1 MYRIYNKNMFHCI
14 IYLASFLQV
23 TKKPSLML
31 DTSKPEAIKLRSF
44 GVLLPRC
51 GEWFGE
57 NYLRSLVGWVRDKV
71 PPYLIGM
78 DVFFQICF
86 ETSSVMEVPD
96 LKYY

>member
-1 MYRIYNKNMFHCI
+1 MVR
-14 IYLASFLQV
+14 
-23 TKKPSLML
+23 
-31 DTSKPEAIKLRSF
+31 
-44 GVLLPRC
+44 
-51 GEWFGE
+51 E

>member
-1 MYRIYNKNMFHCI
+1 MNGSGK
-14 IYLASFLQV
+14 L
-23 TKKPSLML
+23 
-31 DTSKPEAIKLRSF
+31 SKVVF
-44 GVLLPRC
+44 
-51 GEWFGE
+51 
-57 NYLRSLVGWVRDKV
+57 GWVRDEV